1 MTPQM
6 PVLSRSLLRR
16 IAVSATLAICGSL
29 AFTAAAGAQL
39 PTTVVGETSLQGVAD
54 GFLVPGPPGRV
65 RVILGPCPSDPSAQG
80 CETPGR
86 AMDTVWLNS
95 ASGGLDGETFA
106 HEMGHAFESYM
117 WNLYFQQHAR
127 FVPRTFRKIV
137 PLLDLESQP
146 GVLAST
152 EWTERF
158 AEAYSLCA
166 RVGTLTG
173 PVSTGYFGFE
183 TTPERHAETC
193 SLIQTLAGHYD
204 RALAR
209 ARARH

>member
-1 MTPQM
+1 MTLHM
-6 PVLSRSLLRR
+6 PDFSRSLLRR
-16 IAVSATLAICGSL
+16 LAVSATLAICASL

-39 PTTVVGETSLQGVAD
+39 PTTVVGDTSLQGVVD

-65 RVILGPCPSDPSAQG
+65 RVMLGPCPSDPNAQG

-86 AMDTVWLNS
+86 AMDTIWLNS
-95 ASGGLDGETFA
+95 ASGGLDGESFA

-117 WNLYFQQHAR
+117 WNLYYQQHAP
-127 FVPRTFRKIV
+127 FVPRMFRRIV
-137 PLLDLESQP
+137 PLLDLESKP

-166 RVGTLTG
+166 RESTLAG

-193 SLIQTLAGHYD
+193 SLIETLAGRYE
-204 RALAR
+204 RALVR
-209 ARARH
+209 ARTRH